1 VFGLVVLQIALVF
14 GAFVAAPIGAL
25 HGLNALAVFA
35 AAVWAGRRISR
46 VTNVDDDEAL
56 EAAAV

>member
-1 VFGLVVLQIALVF
+1 VF
-14 GAFVAAPIGAL
+14 GAFVAAPVGAL